1 MLNFPLVPLIVAFI
15 GSIYAAIWDLRTT
28 EIPDEIPHA
37 MIAFAL
43 IFYAIQSVIESNYW
57 IFLDSL
63 IYGGVILALGFIM
76 YYAGQWGGG
85 DAKILAA
92 IIFLLPISNTT
103 FPFPITYLL
112 NVFVIG
118 AAYMIIYSFALALM
132 NRKIFSAFFVDVRK
146 QKALIALGSIALFAT
161 FAVIN
166 YEILAVL
173 SYPINLAYL
182 LGNSLIPLVGFL
194 GLYVIWRFAKA
205 VEDVGFKKKIP
216 ISKLRIGD
224 VLIDSKLWEGITAK
238 QLKKI
243 KKSGKRTVWI
253 KEGVRFAPTFPL
265 ALAFTLIY
273 GEFLLLILKL
283 TI

>member
-1 MLNFPLVPLIVAFI
+1 MFPLVPLIVAFI

-57 IFLDSL
+57 IFLNSL
-63 IYGGVILALGFIM
+63 LAGGIIFALGFIM

-85 DAKILAA
+85 DAKVLAA
-92 IIFLLPISNTT
+92 IIFLLPVSTGSI
-103 FPFPITYLL
+103 PFPLIYLM
-112 NVFVIG
+112 NVFVVG

-132 NRKIFSAFFVDVRK
+132 NRKIFSAFFVDVKK
-146 QKALIALGSIALFAT
+146 QKAVIALGSLALFAV

-166 YEILAVL
+166 YEILALL
-173 SYPINLAYL
+173 SYPINFVSLF
-182 LGNSLIPLVGFL
+182 GDSLIPLVGFL

-205 VEDVGFKKKIP
+205 VEDIGFKRKIP
-216 ISKLRIGD
+216 LSKLKVGD
-224 VLIDSKLWEGITAK
+224 VLIDSKLWEGITTR

-243 KKSGKRTVWI
+243 KKSGKRFVWI
-253 KEGVRFAPTFPL
+253 KEGVRFAPAFPL

-273 GEFLLLILKL
+273 GDFLLMILK
-283 TI
+283 IAI

>member
-1 MLNFPLVPLIVAFI
+1 MFPLIPLIVAFA

-57 IFLDSL
+57 IFLTSA
-63 IYGGVILALGFIM
+63 IYGGVILALGFLM

-92 IIFLLPISNTT
+92 IIFLLPVSNTT
-103 FPFPITYLL
+103 LPFPITYLL
-112 NVFVIG
+112 NVFIVG
-118 AAYMIIYSFALALM
+118 AGYMILYSFALAFM
-132 NRKIFSAFFVDVRK
+132 NRKIFSAFFVDMKK
-146 QKALIALGSIALFAT
+146 QKAVLTLGSIALFAT
-161 FAVIN
+161 FAIIN
-166 YEILAVL
+166 YSVLYLL
-173 SYPINLAYL
+173 SYSVDYFALFR
-182 LGNSLIPLVGFL
+182 NSLIPLFAAL
-194 GLYVIWRFAKA
+194 GLFAIWRFAKA

-216 ISKLRIGD
+216 VSKLKIGD
-224 VLIDSKLWEGITAK
+224 VLIDSKIWEGITER

-243 KKSGKRTVWI
+243 KKSGKRFVWV

-265 ALAFTLIY
+265 ALALTLIY
-273 GEFLLLILKL
+273 GDFLFLLLKF